1 MIEKAVKTVVQEVD
15 LNKNLMI
22 FGLSE
27 QDNEE
32 LSIVVGEV
40 FLSIGEKSRIEA
52 RRFGKRKPGKAVR
65 PVKVTAASSTI
76 GNQIVV
82 KSRNLRATEMY
93 RTVFISP
100 DRSPEQRANR
110 ENSSGTQKDW

>member
-15 LNKNLMI
+15 RNKNLMI

-32 LSIVVGEV
+32 LITVVSEV
-40 FLSIGEKSRIEA
+40 FLAIGEKSRIEA
-52 RRFGKRKPGKAVR
+52 CRFGKRKPDKAVR

-76 GNQIVV
+76 GNQIVGKV
-82 KSRNLRATEMY
+82 
-93 RTVFISP
+93 
-100 DRSPEQRANR
+100 
-110 ENSSGTQKDW
+110 